1 MIKLSFSKKIIFI
14 QIIGIFI
21 VVFFLWIDEILDIP
35 HFIFGSTVTPI
46 NFFESLFET
55 IVILLLGTLIV
66 TISLHLLKKIR
77 LLEGLLHMCIF
88 CKKIRING
96 DWLNIENFLSEHSDA
111 EFSHGLCPD
120 CIEKYYGE
128 FLGPKKLKKILNDI
142 SQNQESEII

>member
-1 MIKLSFSKKIIFI
+1 
-14 QIIGIFI
+14 
-21 VVFFLWIDEILDIP
+21 
-35 HFIFGSTVTPI
+35 
-46 NFFESLFET
+46 
-55 IVILLLGTLIV
+55 
-66 TISLHLLKKIR
+66 
-77 LLEGLLHMCIF
+77 MCIF